1 MSIESYTDFA
11 PANRYPKRV
20 TWPDQRL
27 DSRLL
32 AELGHSPQDGRGLRE
47 GSHGTSRQTAPTC
60 RSGRYCNRICL
71 NYAVTPS
78 GTGYRARVL
87 VGGLLEVA
95 VAGVGLALIETIDR
109 DIFQAAVLVE

>member
-1 MSIESYTDFA
+1 MSA
-11 PANRYPKRV
+11 
-20 TWPDQRL
+20 
-27 DSRLL
+27 
-32 AELGHSPQDGRGLRE
+32 LGRTRPLTIGWQGLRE
-47 GSHGTSRQTAPTC
+47 GSHGTSRQAAPTC

-78 GTGYRARVL
+78 GTGYRARVS

-95 VAGVGLALIETIDR
+95 VAGVGLALIETVDR

>member
-1 MSIESYTDFA
+1 MDYGRRISER
-11 PANRYPKRV
+11 P
-20 TWPDQRL
+20 
-27 DSRLL
+27 LL
-32 AELGHSPQDGRGLRE
+32 VELRPLTIGWQGLRE
-47 GSHGTSRQTAPTC
+47 GSHGTSRQAAPTC

-78 GTGYRARVL
+78 GTGYRARVS

-95 VAGVGLALIETIDR
+95 VAGVGLALIETVDR